1 MLGTGT
7 RLVQMRVKLI
17 TAASTSNQDIQ
28 HSYNSTEFFEIG
40 HHEKIRNDKKI
51 QKLFNKIP
59 QNDEYV

>member
-1 MLGTGT
+1 
-7 RLVQMRVKLI
+7 MRVKLI